1 MPERR
6 RSLIDRLS
14 ACTRRFSGNESGV
27 TAIEFGLLALPFF
40 AVIGAILET
49 SVIFIS
55 GQVLESALQDSSRL
69 VRTGQTQTGF
79 DLLRFR
85 ADLCSRTYG
94 LFGDCSGIFVEVRP
108 AGLFGSAAPT
118 APVDV
123 DCTSGCTWTRAQH
136 FDDGGP
142 NAVMMGQVY
151 FRWQTIVGLDLGLN
165 NLADGRRLL
174 GSVTVFQNEP
184 F

>member
-1 MPERR
+1 M
-6 RSLIDRLS
+6 IDRLR
-14 ACTRRFSGNESGV
+14 AHTKRFSSNESGV

-40 AVIGAILET
+40 AVLGAILET
-49 SVIFIS
+49 SVIFIA
-55 GQVLESALQDSSRL
+55 GQVLESALHDAGRL

-79 DLLRFR
+79 DLLAFR

-108 AGLFGSAAPT
+108 VGLFGSATPT
-118 APVDV
+118 APVDAT
-123 DCTSGCTWTRAQH
+123 CISACTWTRPEH

-142 NAVMMGQVY
+142 NSVMLGQAY